1 MERQSPYLPPSEPPR
16 SGGTSPEY
24 VPPRNF
30 VDYWN
35 WSRIRDDRDGVR
47 TGRLAPWLRDAART
61 RNPQE
66 ILRRAVVAAF
76 RPTTDNALAESQALA
91 DLAVTGRAAFTN
103 FTASPPRDEALFTAV
118 RSDLAGIAPAQIREA
133 VRRVLDRSYTVAWAL
148 RGSPS
153 QRRALRPSLGWIAV
167 SSEDDPP
174 HSPTNVPATEEH
186 MGELSLGVG
195 RSAQQLTLRG
205 TLMLPTVPGA
215 DPLPDIARRPIPAP
229 TAFTDALRNRAAAGY
244 DELFLF
250 VHGLGSRAEESESF
264 KRKLIEMGW
273 AADRRYA
280 ILSVD
285 MPGMG
290 YSSRLDLDDLV
301 ARRARGHHGFAL
313 PNGAGSNFPLL
324 GLYRDT
330 LVEICNSTVGGIQY
344 VMGGSL
350 GGNMTLWLAA
360 EPMFTDLD
368 PARSAPSSVISFLS
382 WSPASIWAS
391 YERDRQ
397 TPFDVLVTPGTHF
410 HGDVSIGKDGAKS
423 RPFNRM
429 NERENNSSRW
439 SFFDLM
445 QRGEPI
451 IGSLRIRDLTG
462 GWGYPPTRE
471 GLLLQSELYSEQY
484 RRVFWTACYEQVTF
498 SHQEPLTPS
507 GRWPFQTISK
517 PLFLA
522 AGAQDVGK
530 TGVMDIYNP
539 VVAVSDRF
547 PELPGRRHLMLE
559 TGHSISDERP
569 HHLARQI
576 VDFLV
581 ATVPPRIHRAKAWVW
596 ADRPTSASYTPA
608 TNYQYNSAGGTIQI
622 RRSDTGVYRVDIP
635 RLGTS
640 GGMVHAVAYG
650 GSHYCRIAGW
660 GRSGDTQRIT
670 VACYNPVGEL
680 IDGHF
685 VLLFY
690 KESRG
695 ATWSNAY
702 LVANRPFEET
712 YTPNTTDQW
721 NSKGGLNTFRRLN
734 RGHYQVTL
742 PGINVPGGT
751 VLVTSYGL
759 LPARCKVGGWGT
771 SGNDTVVTVY
781 CFDFAGN
788 PTDAQFTLSFMTDVG
803 LGSRFSEDQ
812 HYGGYIW
819 ANEPT
824 SASYTPSRTY
834 QLNTTGSSIN
844 TITRSS
850 TGSYTVNLPRL
861 APSNSSAALAVAYGS
876 GSEYCTVQGW
886 SGDGGDG
893 TNATVQCFSSSG
905 TPIDTQFTLV
915 YLTDDLVLS

>member
-16 SGGTSPEY
+16 SGGTSPEFI
-24 VPPRNF
+24 PPQNF
-30 VDYWN
+30 IDYWN

-76 RPTTDNALAESQALA
+76 RPTTDHALAESQALA
-91 DLAVTGRAAFTN
+91 DLAVTGRTAFTN
-103 FTASPPRDEALFTAV
+103 FTSSPPRDEALFTAV
-118 RSDLAGIAPAQIREA
+118 RSELTGIAPEQIRET
-133 VRRVLDRSYTVAWAL
+133 VRRVLDRTYTVAWAL

-174 HSPTNVPATEEH
+174 HAPTNVPATAEH
-186 MGELSLGVG
+186 MGELSLRVG
-195 RSAQQLTLRG
+195 RLAQQLTLRG
-205 TLMLPTVPGA
+205 TLMLPSSPGA
-215 DPLPDIARRPIPAP
+215 DPLPDIARRPVPAP
-229 TAFTDALRNRAAAGY
+229 TAFTDALLNRAAVGY

-250 VHGLGSRAEESESF
+250 VHGLGSRAEESDTF

-280 ILSVD
+280 VLSVD

-313 PNGAGSNFPLL
+313 PNGVGSNFPLL

-330 LVEICNSTVGGIQY
+330 LVELCNSITGGIQY

-360 EPMFTDLD
+360 EPMFTDLE
-368 PARSAPSSVISFLS
+368 PARSLPSSVISFLS
-382 WSPASIWAS
+382 WSPASIWES
-391 YERDRQ
+391 YERSRDL
-397 TPFDVLVTPGTHF
+397 PEGNGTHM
-410 HGDVSIGKDGAKS
+410 DIGKNGAKN
-423 RPFNRM
+423 RPLGRM
-429 NERENNSSRW
+429 RESETDRRRW
-439 SFFDLM
+439 EFFEKM
-445 QRGEPI
+445 QRGEELL
-451 IGSLRIRDLTG
+451 GAHTLG
-462 GWGYPPTRE
+462 AWGYPPTKD

-484 RRVFWTACYEQVTF
+484 RRVFWAAAYEQVTF

-507 GRWPFQTISK
+507 RRWPFQTISK

-522 AGAQDVGK
+522 AGAKDVG
-530 TGVMDIYNP
+530 TLRVMDIYNP
-539 VVAVSDRF
+539 VGQVSDRF
-547 PELPGRRHLMLE
+547 PEVPGRRHLMLE

-581 ATVPPRIHRAKAWVW
+581 ATVPAPIHRAKAWVW
-596 ADRPTSASYTPA
+596 ADQPTSASYTPE

-622 RRSDTGVYRVDIP
+622 SRSSTGVYRVDF
-635 RLGTS
+635 RGLGTL
-640 GGMVHAVAYG
+640 GGVCHAVAYNG
-650 GSHYCRIAGW
+650 NHYSQIVGW
-660 GRSGDTQRIT
+660 GRGGGGQRIT
-670 VACYNPVGEL
+670 VACYNRTGQL
-680 IDGHF
+680 IDGQF

-695 ATWSNAY
+695 STWSNAY
-702 LVANRPFEET
+702 LLANGPRLET
-712 YTPNTTDQW
+712 YTPDSQW
-721 NSKGGLNTFRRLN
+721 NSKGRFNTVRRLN
-734 RGHYQVTL
+734 VGHYQVTL
-742 PGINVPGGT
+742 PGINVSGGT
-751 VLVTSYGL
+751 VLVTAHGL
-759 LPARCKVGGWGT
+759 MPGRCKVGEWRT
-771 SGNDTVVTVY
+771 AGNDTVVNVY

-788 PTDAQFTLSFMTDVG
+788 PINLPFTLSFMSDVG

-812 HYGGYIW
+812 HYGGYVW

-824 SASYTPSRTY
+824 SPAYTPSRTY
-834 QLNTTGSSIN
+834 QLNTNGSSIN

-850 TGSYTVNLPRL
+850 IGDYTVNMPGL
-861 APSNSSAALAVAYGS
+861 APDNRSAALAVAYGS
-876 GSEYCTVQGW
+876 GSEYCSVRGW
-886 SGDGGDG
+886 RSDGRGG
-893 TNATVQCFSSSG
+893 TNVFVKCFNSSG
-905 TPIDTQFTLV
+905 NSVDSQFTLV